1 MDFWFFGK
9 NNDNFIVRLYAVF
22 PFFYILL
29 LSNNLA
35 HYGYNVY
42 PVYKELKT
50 LNDIEGDL
58 DIIDLCI
65 NPVLGINILKDCK
78 KDYKAVL
85 IQPGAESDEIK
96 DYLKSIN
103 KPYLEGCALVGIA
116 RFHGPLI
123 EE

>member
-1 MDFWFFGK
+1 MELKEMMEYKNFAVVGNTITEGK
-9 NNDNFIVRLYAVF
+9 YAKK
-22 PFFYILL
+22 IKD
-29 LSNNLA
+29 NLA

-103 KPYLEGCALVGIA
+103 KPYLEGCALVGIT
-116 RFHGPLI
+116 RFKGQLV
-123 EE
+123 E

>member
-1 MDFWFFGK
+1 MMEYKNFAVVGNTITEGK
-9 NNDNFIVRLYAVF
+9 YAKKIKDNLI
-22 PFFYILL
+22 
-29 LSNNLA
+29 

-78 KDYKAVL
+78 KNYKAVL

-103 KPYLEGCALVGIA
+103 KPYLEGCALVGIT
-116 RFHGPLI
+116 RFKGQLV
-123 EE
+123 E

>member
-1 MDFWFFGK
+1 MELKEMMEYKNFAVVGNTITEGK
-9 NNDNFIVRLYAVF
+9 YAKK
-22 PFFYILL
+22 IKD
-29 LSNNLA
+29 NLA
-35 HYGYNVY
+35 YYGYNVY

-103 KPYLEGCALVGIA
+103 KPYLEGCALVGIT
-116 RFHGPLI
+116 RFKGQLV
-123 EE
+123 E

>member
-1 MDFWFFGK
+1 MELKEMMEYKNFAVVGNTITEGK
-9 NNDNFIVRLYAVF
+9 YAKKIKDNLI
-22 PFFYILL
+22 
-29 LSNNLA
+29 

-103 KPYLEGCALVGIA
+103 KPYLEGCALVGIT
-116 RFHGPLI
+116 RFKGQLV
-123 EE
+123 E